1 MLRLPRCATV
11 ITEDVDVQLF
21 FELLGNLNVNDYENL
36 QQFLQKFR
44 GVKFSVSGIS
54 ESIVISGND
63 ARSSAEFEEFSV
75 DLWKQ
80 YYIQEDVFQ
89 LGILE
94 DKSPIEGLFI
104 GRQTGKVFVCAQA
117 DDFSQQKVVCIGDTL
132 RNFIWAGP
140 TQPVTYHSG
149 SCILDGCYGCF
160 DPIIRDRVLRF
171 KH

>member
-94 DKSPIEGLFI
+94 DKSPIEVI
-104 GRQTGKVFVCAQA
+104 Y
-117 DDFSQQKVVCIGDTL
+117 S
-132 RNFIWAGP
+132 
-140 TQPVTYHSG
+140 
-149 SCILDGCYGCF
+149 
-160 DPIIRDRVLRF
+160 PIID
-171 KH
+171 

>member
-94 DKSPIEGLFI
+94 DKSPIE
-104 GRQTGKVFVCAQA
+104 V
-117 DDFSQQKVVCIGDTL
+117 
-132 RNFIWAGP
+132 
-140 TQPVTYHSG
+140 
-149 SCILDGCYGCF
+149 IL
-160 DPIIRDRVLRF
+160 
-171 KH
+171 